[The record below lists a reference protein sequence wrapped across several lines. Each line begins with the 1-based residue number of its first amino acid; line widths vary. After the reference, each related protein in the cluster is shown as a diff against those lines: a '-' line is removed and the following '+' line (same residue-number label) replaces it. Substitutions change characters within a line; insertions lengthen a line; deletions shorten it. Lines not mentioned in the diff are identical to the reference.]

1 MPLSANG
8 LYSRHNLRSILGI
21 ICGTEQNFVGDVNE
35 SLLQKLGHTEMDLIW
50 VRDRVALNKGSRHLP
65 PLLCKSCCSYTNYF
79 FSMILIRKGKRFG

>member
-35 SLLQKLGHTEMDLIW
+35 SLLQKLGHTERL
-50 VRDRVALNKGSRHLP
+50 A
-65 PLLCKSCCSYTNYF
+65 
-79 FSMILIRKGKRFG
+79 KRWT